1 MDVGVLLT
9 DRAEGSLSAGI
20 AQGIDVCGRYVVIV
34 GGLPIAEPDWVVPTR
49 HVVPDW
55 AGLDHGA
62 LSSGRLWFQSAGRPP
77 GQATAGCHPPAR
89 AAARTGWGGG
99 ATPVSGFVAF
109 CLGQVPAPAGFPGIH
124 PGIAIKREVH
134 PGAVGD
140 PSPVAAGPELSVP
153 LVKGVAR
160 WSVPDARPRG
170 QLPGAL
176 PPVLL
181 PPAGWARLL
190 PRKSTGVGNSC
201 PSSLMTVLPIST
213 GALLPSASS
222 DWAERSTGTPS
233 LRSSSLGTAV
243 KVEPVSTVTSRSS
256 NICPCGSPT
265 AMVTFT
271 VPTAFLLSLSL
282 LVACCQ
288 DGLVGVPRR
297 LQFCGSCGV
306 CPFPG
311 SPVSLRVHGGSR
323 LRPIFAQDG
332 FYFVFVN
339 WSN

>member
-1 MDVGVLLT
+1 MNDRSTLLLEHHLKELKLPSFLRPAT
-9 DRAEGSLSAGI
+9 GSTARSA
-20 AQGIDVCGRYVVIV
+20 
-34 GGLPIAEPDWVVPTR
+34 
-49 HVVPDW
+49 
-55 AGLDHGA
+55 
-62 LSSGRLWFQSAGRPP
+62 SSSVTTPSRLGSPSSAK
-77 GQATAGCHPPAR
+77 
-89 AAARTGWGGG
+89 
-99 ATPVSGFVAF
+99 
-109 CLGQVPAPAGFPGIH
+109 I
-124 PGIAIKREVH
+124 
-134 PGAVGD
+134 
-140 PSPVAAGPELSVP
+140 
-153 LVKGVAR
+153 
-160 WSVPDARPRG
+160 
-170 QLPGAL
+170 
-176 PPVLL
+176 
-181 PPAGWARLL
+181 
-190 PRKSTGVGNSC
+190 TGVGNSC

-306 CPFPG
+306 RPFPG
-311 SPVSLRVHGGSR
+311 SPVALRVRGG
-323 LRPIFAQDG
+323 
-332 FYFVFVN
+332 
-339 WSN
+339 